1 MVHIYFTD
9 IEIHNS
15 IDYKRALQLKCP
27 LIVLFLN
34 KPVFHMLGFAL
45 ALKVKLDIVEGITNL
60 LEGCF
65 RIEVGIAIGEEF
77 ADIAQAPPIA
87 LL

>member
-1 MVHIYFTD
+1 
-9 IEIHNS
+9 
-15 IDYKRALQLKCP
+15 
-27 LIVLFLN
+27 
-34 KPVFHMLGFAL
+34 MLGFAL
-45 ALKVKLDIVEGITNL
+45 ALEVELDVVEGVSYL

>member
-1 MVHIYFTD
+1 MVHIYNTD
-9 IEIHNS
+9 IEIRNS
-15 IDYKRALQLKCP
+15 IDYKRALQIEVPSLF
-27 LIVLFLN
+27 LFLN
-34 KPVFHMLGFAL
+34 KPVFHVLGFAL
-45 ALKVKLDIVEGITNL
+45 ALEVELDIVESITNL

-77 ADIAQAPPIA
+77 ADITQAPPIA

>member
-1 MVHIYFTD
+1 
-9 IEIHNS
+9 
-15 IDYKRALQLKCP
+15 
-27 LIVLFLN
+27 
-34 KPVFHMLGFAL
+34 MLGFAL